1 MKFIRIVAFCS
12 LLFAYDHCFSQEK
25 AVFSN
30 FFYHN
35 DDKTTEYDPNEEY
48 LNPVIRGFYPDPSV
62 CRKGEDFYL
71 VNSSFAY
78 YPGIPIWHSTDL
90 VNWKQLGYVL
100 NRKSQ
105 LDIKDVRMSRG
116 IYAPDIKYNEQ
127 NNTFYVIYTTVD
139 MGGNFYVKTTN
150 PKSNHWSSPIP
161 LPEVGG
167 IDPSF
172 FFDIDG
178 KAYIVNNDAPS
189 YPAEYDGHRAIWIHE
204 FDVKTGKIVKGTSK
218 VIIDKGT
225 NPEKK
230 PIWIEG
236 PHLYRVNNKY
246 YLMAAEGGTAEA
258 HSEVIFS
265 ADSVMGPYKQC
276 PINPILTQRNL
287 QAGRKD
293 AVTCTGHA
301 DLVQDI
307 NGNWF
312 SVFLGCRP
320 YKDDF
325 YNTGRETFLLPVTW
339 NDEQPVILKEGESVP
354 MKLKKSMLRPENRDL
369 TGNCDD
375 FMANRLSN
383 QWNFIRTPQD
393 PINKWYQVGG
403 GKLTITP
410 RPVTLDSY
418 GNPSFIGE
426 RVISKEYT
434 ATVHLDYLPLKE
446 GEFAGMACFYNDEH
460 FYTLGKTVNSKGKM
474 VIRLSGRNKD
484 KTFSEEQLIPNK
496 KKLSELVLKVKQ
508 VGDKM
513 QFSYFFQE
521 AKAENKIE
529 MKFSEQDATVLSTK
543 VAGGFTGAYIGMY
556 ASTTDKDINK

>member
-1 MKFIRIVAFCS
+1 MKFIRVAAFCS
-12 LLFAYDHCFSQEK
+12 LLFAYGHCFSQEK

-35 DDKTTEYDPNEEY
+35 DDKTIEYDPNEEY

-62 CRKGEDFYL
+62 CRRGEDFYL

-105 LDIKDVRMSRG
+105 LNIKDLRMSRAV
-116 IYAPDIKYNEQ
+116 YAPDIQFNEH
-127 NNTFYVIYTTVD
+127 NNTFYVVYTTVD

-150 PKSNHWSSPIP
+150 PKYNHWSDPIP

-204 FDVKTGKIVKGTSK
+204 FDVKTGKVVKGTSK

-287 QAGRKD
+287 PAGRKD

-301 DLVQDI
+301 DLIQDI

-339 NDEQPVILKEGESVP
+339 NDEQPIILKEGESVP
-354 MKLKKSMLRPENRDL
+354 LKLKKGMLRPENRDL

-375 FMANRLSN
+375 FMANKLSN
-383 QWNFIRTPQD
+383 QWNFIRTPQE
-393 PINKWYQVGG
+393 PANSWYQVGG
-403 GKLTITP
+403 GKLRITP
-410 RPVTLDSY
+410 RPVALDSY

-460 FYTLGKTVNSKGKM
+460 FYILGKTVNSKGKM
-474 VIRLSGRNKD
+474 VIRLSGRNQD

-496 KKLSELVLKVKQ
+496 KKLSELILKVKQ

-513 QFSYFFQE
+513 QFSYYFQE
-521 AKAENKIE
+521 AKAENKVE

-556 ASTTDKDINK
+556 ATTADKDMNK